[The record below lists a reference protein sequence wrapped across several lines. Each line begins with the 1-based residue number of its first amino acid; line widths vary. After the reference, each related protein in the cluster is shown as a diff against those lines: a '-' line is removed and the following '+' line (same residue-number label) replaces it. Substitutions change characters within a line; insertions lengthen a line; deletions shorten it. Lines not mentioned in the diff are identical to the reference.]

1 MDQENKTRE
10 ENIEVHFTESEDE
23 EILNG
28 DSPNNDRPD
37 RYDFADPK
45 AIKKEIRKGLLAST
59 EGYANAGLT
68 DTELD
73 IEGING
79 VKKHP
84 LSPGLRMLVISVGF
98 MTDAYD
104 LFVIGIVLV
113 IIRRLYGEN
122 TTAEALLATAVLIG
136 TTIGQLFFGIMGDK
150 ISRRKMFFIT
160 LIIITVMAFLCALAF
175 PANQY
180 IYLTLGL
187 FRTILGFGIGGEY
200 PLSATLAAEGATDPA
215 TRGRT
220 MAIVFAMQGFG
231 YLLAPLVVLLLVG
244 LHVPEE
250 YIWRITLGFGG
261 IPGLLTLYHRLKL
274 EDSVQFQRSQSMK
287 PSAKATAKLIFREY
301 KWVLLGT
308 AGTWFLFDI
317 TFYGNGLFKETVF
330 IILGLSGQ
338 GSDEDKLFR
347 TAVSSLIIAVLS
359 IPGYWV
365 SVFLIDKWG
374 RKPIQFLGFAAIT
387 VLFLLMSLL
396 YKQLI
401 EIGWLFIIVYALTF
415 FFSNFGPNTTTYVVA
430 SEAYPTDRKSVV

>member
-37 RYDFADPK
+37 RYDFSDPK

-136 TTIGQLFFGIMGDK
+136 TNFHRVFVT
-150 ISRRKMFFIT
+150 
-160 LIIITVMAFLCALAF
+160 
-175 PANQY
+175 
-180 IYLTLGL
+180 
-187 FRTILGFGIGGEY
+187 RTK
-200 PLSATLAAEGATDPA
+200 
-215 TRGRT
+215 
-220 MAIVFAMQGFG
+220 
-231 YLLAPLVVLLLVG
+231 
-244 LHVPEE
+244 
-250 YIWRITLGFGG
+250 
-261 IPGLLTLYHRLKL
+261 LK
-274 EDSVQFQRSQSMK
+274 
-287 PSAKATAKLIFREY
+287 
-301 KWVLLGT
+301 
-308 AGTWFLFDI
+308 
-317 TFYGNGLFKETVF
+317 
-330 IILGLSGQ
+330 
-338 GSDEDKLFR
+338 
-347 TAVSSLIIAVLS
+347 
-359 IPGYWV
+359 
-365 SVFLIDKWG
+365 
-374 RKPIQFLGFAAIT
+374 
-387 VLFLLMSLL
+387 
-396 YKQLI
+396 
-401 EIGWLFIIVYALTF
+401 
-415 FFSNFGPNTTTYVVA
+415 
-430 SEAYPTDRKSVV
+430 

>member
-1 MDQENKTRE
+1 MDQENHE
-10 ENIEVHFTESEDE
+10 ENIAVHFSESEDE

-28 DSPNNDRPD
+28 DSPNGNGLPG

-45 AIKKEIRKGLLAST
+45 AEKKEMKKGLIESSSEETRKHNNEFPIKSIKTVTNSLNIFIYLLVHQDLAIPISRNMDQENHEENIAVHFSESEDEEILNGDSPNGNGLPGRYDFADPKAEKKEMKKGLIESS
-59 EGYANAGLT
+59 EGYANTGLN

-73 IEGING
+73 LEGING
-79 VKKHP
+79 TNKKH
-84 LSPGLRMLVISVGF
+84 LSPALRMLVISIGF

-122 TTAEALLATAVLIG
+122 TTAEALLATAVLVG

-150 ISRRKMFFIT
+150 IGRRKMFFIT
-160 LIIITVMAFLCALAF
+160 LIIITVMAFLCAFAF
-175 PANQY
+175 PTNQY

-250 YIWRITLGFGG
+250 YIWRITLGVGG
-261 IPGLLTLYHRLKL
+261 LPGLCTLY
-274 EDSVQFQRSQSMK
+274 
-287 PSAKATAKLIFREY
+287 
-301 KWVLLGT
+301 
-308 AGTWFLFDI
+308 
-317 TFYGNGLFKETVF
+317 
-330 IILGLSGQ
+330 
-338 GSDEDKLFR
+338 
-347 TAVSSLIIAVLS
+347 
-359 IPGYWV
+359 
-365 SVFLIDKWG
+365 
-374 RKPIQFLGFAAIT
+374 
-387 VLFLLMSLL
+387 
-396 YKQLI
+396 
-401 EIGWLFIIVYALTF
+401 
-415 FFSNFGPNTTTYVVA
+415 
-430 SEAYPTDRKSVV
+430 